1 MNYKFKTKPYKHQL
15 TALEKSWNKEN
26 FAYFMEMGT
35 GKTKVLIDNL
45 AMLYDK
51 GKIDGAL
58 IIAPKGVVKTWYEQE
73 LPTHLPNHIENVT
86 VLWQPNITK
95 TQREKLESLFE
106 IETAFHI
113 LIMNVE
119 SLSTDKGVKFASK
132 FINSHKTL
140 MAIDE
145 STTIK
150 TPTAKRTKNII
161 DIGKL
166 AKYRRIMTGSPITK
180 NPLDLYT
187 QCEFLDPW
195 LLDFSSYYAF
205 RNRYA
210 EMKTMHIHGRSIQV
224 VDKFQNL
231 GELSETVKQFSYR
244 VLKEDCLD
252 LPDKIFIKR
261 HVSLTPDQKKIYEQM
276 KKAAMAML
284 NGKMTTTMTVLT
296 QLMRLHQITCGHFI
310 ADDGS
315 TQSVD
320 SNRLNELMNI
330 LEETEGKAIIWAN
343 YQLSVGEIIQRIIKE
358 YGPGSV
364 VHYYGKTLPE
374 QRDYAIDAFQ
384 KGKARFF
391 VGTPAT
397 GGYGLTPQ
405 EDRQDFIRKFQNDP
419 KCRFLIGTPQTGGY
433 GITLTQANT
442 VIYYSNS
449 YDLEKRLQ
457 SEDRAHRIGQKK
469 PVTYVDLIAEDTVD
483 EKIVKALRDKINIA
497 SEVMGEELKDWI

>member
-1 MNYKFKTKPYKHQL
+1 MNYKFKTKPYAHQL

-26 FAYFMEMGT
+26 YAYFMEMGT

-51 GKIDGAL
+51 GKVDGVL

-86 VLWQPNITK
+86 VLWQSNVTK
-95 TQREKLESLFE
+95 TQQEKLETLFE
-106 IETAFHI
+106 IETALHI
-113 LIMNVE
+113 LVMNVE
-119 SLSTDKGVKFASK
+119 ALSTEKGVKFASK
-132 FINSHKTL
+132 FLNSHKAI

-150 TPTAKRTKNII
+150 TPTAQRTKNII
-161 DIGKL
+161 RLGDL
-166 AKYRRIMTGSPITK
+166 AKYKRIMTGSPITK

-187 QCEFLDPW
+187 QCYFLDPY
-195 LLDFSSYYAF
+195 LLDHASYYSF

-210 EMKTMHIHGRSIQV
+210 IMKTMHVRGRSIQV
-224 VDKFQNL
+224 VHKFQNL
-231 GELSETVKQFSYR
+231 SELSDRVKDFSYR

-252 LPDKIFIKR
+252 LPPKVFIKR
-261 HVSLTPDQKKIYEQM
+261 HITLTPEQKKIYEQM
-276 KKAAMAML
+276 KKAAMAIL
-284 NGKMTTTMTVLT
+284 NGKVSTTMTVLT
-296 QLMRLHQITCGHFI
+296 QLMRLHQITCGHFT

-315 TQSVD
+315 EQKVN
-320 SNRLNELMNI
+320 SNRMSELMSI
-330 LEETEGKAIIWAN
+330 LEETDGKAIIWAN
-343 YQLSVGEIIQRIIKE
+343 YQKDIKGIIEEITKK

-364 VHYYGKTLPE
+364 V
-374 QRDYAIDAFQ
+374 DY
-384 KGKARFF
+384 
-391 VGTPAT
+391 
-397 GGYGLTPQ
+397 YGLTPQ
-405 EDRQDFIRKFQNDP
+405 EDRQDHIRKFQNDP
-419 KCRFLIGTPQTGGY
+419 ECRFLVGTPQTGGY

-442 VIYYSNS
+442 VIYYSNG

-469 PVTYVDLIAEDTVD
+469 TVTYIDLICEDTVD

>member
-1 MNYKFKTKPYKHQL
+1 MNYKFKTKPYAHQL

-35 GKTKVLIDNL
+35 GKTKVLIDNV

-51 GKIDGAL
+51 GKIDGVL

-73 LPTHLPNHIENVT
+73 LPTHLPNHIENVS

-95 TQREKLESLFE
+95 TQQEKLDSLFE
-106 IETAFHI
+106 IDTALHI

-119 SLSTDKGVKFASK
+119 ALSTEKGVKFASK
-132 FINSHKTL
+132 FINSHKAL

-150 TPTAKRTKNII
+150 TPTARRTKNII
-161 DIGKL
+161 KIGL
-166 AKYRRIMTGSPITK
+166 DAKYKRIMTGSPITK

-195 LLDFSSYYAF
+195 LLDFASYYAF

-210 EMKTMHIHGRSIQV
+210 EMKTMHLRGRSIQV

-231 GELSETVKQFSYR
+231 GELSDVVKQFSYR

-252 LPDKIFIKR
+252 LPPKVFIKR
-261 HVSLTPDQKKIYEQM
+261 HITLTADQKRVYEQM
-276 KKAAMAML
+276 KEQAIAHL
-284 NGKMTTTMTVLT
+284 NGKVTTTMTVLT
-296 QLMRLHQITCGHFI
+296 QLMRLHQITCGYVT
-310 ADDGS
+310 ADDGT
-315 TQSVD
+315 TQQVE
-320 SNRLNELMNI
+320 SNRLNELMSI
-330 LEETEGKAIIWAN
+330 LEDTDGKVIIWAN
-343 YQLSVGEIIQRIIKE
+343 YQLSVGEIIQKIIKV
-358 YGPGSV
+358 YGPDSY
-364 VHYYGKTLPE
+364 VHY
-374 QRDYAIDAFQ
+374 
-384 KGKARFF
+384 
-391 VGTPAT
+391 
-397 GGYGLTPQ
+397 YGLTPQ

-419 KCRFLIGTPQTGGY
+419 KCRFIIGTPQTGGY
-433 GITLTQANT
+433 GITLTEANT
-442 VIYYSNS
+442 VIYYSNG

-469 PVTYVDLIAEDTVD
+469 TVTYIDLICEDTID
-483 EKIVKALRDKINIA
+483 EKIVKALRNKINIA
-497 SEVMGEELKDWI
+497 SEVMGEELRDWI

>member
-1 MNYKFKTKPYKHQL
+1 MNYKFKTKPYAHQL

-35 GKTKVLIDNL
+35 GKTKVLIDNV

-58 IIAPKGVVKTWYEQE
+58 IVAPKGVVKTWYEQE
-73 LPTHLPNHIENVT
+73 LPTHLPDHIENVS

-95 TQREKLESLFE
+95 TQQEKLDSLFE
-106 IETAFHI
+106 IDSAIHI
-113 LIMNVE
+113 LVMNVE
-119 SLSTDKGVKFASK
+119 ALSTEKGVKFATK

-150 TPTAKRTKNII
+150 TPTARRTKNII
-161 DIGKL
+161 KIGL
-166 AKYRRIMTGSPITK
+166 NAKYKRIMTGSPITK

-231 GELSETVKQFSYR
+231 GELSDTVKEFSYR

-252 LPDKIFIKR
+252 LPPKVFIKR
-261 HVSLTPDQKKIYEQM
+261 HITLTSDQKKVYEQM
-276 KKAAMAML
+276 KQQAIAHL
-284 NGKMTTTMTVLT
+284 NGKVTTTMTVLT
-296 QLMRLHQITCGHFI
+296 QLMRLHQITCGYVA
-310 ADDGS
+310 ADDGT
-315 TQSVD
+315 TQAVE
-320 SNRLNELMNI
+320 SNRLNELMSI
-330 LEETEGKAIIWAN
+330 LEDTEGKVIIWAN
-343 YQLSVGEIIQRIIKE
+343 YQLSVGEIIQKIIKV
-358 YGPGSV
+358 YGPDSY
-364 VHYYGKTLPE
+364 VHY
-374 QRDYAIDAFQ
+374 
-384 KGKARFF
+384 
-391 VGTPAT
+391 
-397 GGYGLTPQ
+397 YGLTPQ

-419 KCRFLIGTPQTGGY
+419 KCRFIIGTPQTGGY

-442 VIYYSNS
+442 VIYYSNG

-469 PVTYVDLIAEDTVD
+469 TVTYIDLIAEDTID
-483 EKIVKALRDKINIA
+483 EKIVEALRKKINIA